1 MFVGLLSGLRNVCHM
16 WPTMHHTFTLS
27 TVIDIQLLGQWSY
40 TSRFE
45 ADVTPVVML
54 LPLVQLYKE
63 HEAVGVVEW
72 VIH

>member
-1 MFVGLLSGLRNVCHM
+1 
-16 WPTMHHTFTLS
+16 MHHTFTLS

-45 ADVTPVVML
+45 VDVTPVVML

-72 VIH
+72 IIH